1 MNHHLRSLFRL
12 ARTFKGIVALS
23 MTSFLVI
30 VGISM
35 AKATAQSTSTQ
46 PIPQTAAKQIQALV
60 QEKLSRTQGQRKI
73 SSSLLYALKAKRG
86 DALIRSIPSLST
98 AVRFRADNKVR
109 VDIKTISPVT
119 PDLVQQIKAT
129 GSEVLFSSPSYNRIQ
144 AFVPVTQV
152 ENIASLPAVRTIRQH
167 LPPRLLRDTAPQSKE
182 LLKVN
187 NPFPGRQH
195 ELPAAVSGSADARSR
210 SVPKGRLAN
219 ATLSRSPQR
228 NENLSSPTP
237 DSQLPTPYFQVS
249 QNVLTL
255 EQKQKRLAKA
265 LPEMVK
271 RLNQVPGGLLSN
283 LNSVTSEGDKAHGAA
298 LARYTYRVDGSYTK
312 HVGSGTTTQRVKIGV
327 LSDSYN
333 NLGGAATDIANG
345 DLPSDGVTLVGS
357 GDLPS
362 TSPHYPGIDEGR
374 AMLQIIHDLAPGAK
388 LYFAT
393 AVIDEADF
401 ASNIRALRQAG
412 CDIIVDD
419 LIYFSEPVFQDGIIA
434 QAVNNVTARGA
445 LYFSSAGNLGNKN
458 DSQSGVWEG
467 DFLDGGAAPLRL
479 SGRVHRFTFGT
490 TGLSNKITDSQSSS
504 GIMLQWSD
512 PWGQSTNDY
521 DLYVLNSAGTAVIA
535 SSTDFQNGN
544 ADPIELVPPQ
554 AANSQ
559 VIVVQYSGQPRY
571 LHLNILGGRLAT
583 NTPGQTWGH
592 SAAVNAF
599 SVAAVSAK
607 GRVNLFTGG
616 ADNPVETF
624 SSDGLR
630 RVFYRADGTPI
641 TPGIFLSYGGSVRQK
656 PDIAGA
662 DGVKTSLPSPLN
674 RFYGTSAEAPHAA
687 GVAALLKSFRPSL
700 TSAEIRSILTSTSL
714 DIEAG
719 GVDQNSG
726 YGIVMANRALDKAAQ
741 TPIVSH

>member
-1 MNHHLRSLFRL
+1 
-12 ARTFKGIVALS
+12 
-23 MTSFLVI
+23 
-30 VGISM
+30 
-35 AKATAQSTSTQ
+35 
-46 PIPQTAAKQIQALV
+46 
-60 QEKLSRTQGQRKI
+60 
-73 SSSLLYALKAKRG
+73 
-86 DALIRSIPSLST
+86 
-98 AVRFRADNKVR
+98 
-109 VDIKTISPVT
+109 
-119 PDLVQQIKAT
+119 
-129 GSEVLFSSPSYNRIQ
+129 
-144 AFVPVTQV
+144 
-152 ENIASLPAVRTIRQH
+152 
-167 LPPRLLRDTAPQSKE
+167 
-182 LLKVN
+182 
-187 NPFPGRQH
+187 
-195 ELPAAVSGSADARSR
+195 
-210 SVPKGRLAN
+210 
-219 ATLSRSPQR
+219 
-228 NENLSSPTP
+228 ENLSSPTP
-237 DSQLPTPYFQVS
+237 DSRLPTPYFQDSQEVS
-249 QNVLTL
+249 PL
-255 EQKQKRLAKA
+255 EQKQKRLARV
-265 LPEMVK
+265 LPQMVK
-271 RLNQVPGGLLSN
+271 RQGLLLSDVS
-283 LNSVTSEGDKAHGAA
+283 SVSSEGDKSHGAA
-298 LARYTYRVDGSYTK
+298 LARYTYGVDGSYRK
-312 HVGSGTTTQRVKIGV
+312 NVGGTTKTQRVKIGV

-357 GDLPS
+357 GDLPR
-362 TSPHYPGIDEGR
+362 TSPYYPGIDEGR

-393 AVIDEADF
+393 AFADEAGF

-419 LIYFSEPVFQDGIIA
+419 VIYFSEPVFQDGIVA

-467 DFLDGGAAPLRL
+467 DFIDGGAAPLRL
-479 SGRVHRFTFGT
+479 SGRVHRFTFGAA
-490 TGLSNKITDSQSSS
+490 GLSNKITSSQYSS
-504 GIMLQWSD
+504 GIMLQWAD

-535 SSTDFQNGN
+535 SSTDFQSGN

-559 VIVVQYSGQPRY
+559 VIIVQYSGQRRY

-607 GRVNLFTGG
+607 GRINLFTGG
-616 ADNPVETF
+616 AENPVETF

-630 RVFYRADGTPI
+630 RVFYTADGTPI

-656 PDIAGA
+656 PDIAAA

-674 RFYGTSAEAPHAA
+674 RFYGTSAAAPHAA

-700 TSAEIRSILTSTSL
+700 NSAEIRSILKSTTL

-719 GVDQNSG
+719 GLDQDSG

>member
-1 MNHHLRSLFRL
+1 MNRHLHSLLRF
-12 ARTFKGIVALS
+12 ARTFKGIVTLS
-23 MTSFLVI
+23 MTSFLII

-35 AKATAQSTSTQ
+35 AKATAQNADPQ
-46 PIPQTAAKQIQALV
+46 PISQTAAIQIQALMK
-60 QEKLSRTQGQRKI
+60 EKFSRTPAQRKI
-73 SSSLLYALKAKRG
+73 SSGLLYTLKAKRG
-86 DALIRSIPSLST
+86 DALIRSVPSLST
-98 AVRFRADNKVR
+98 SVRLTADNKVR

-129 GSEVLFSSPSYNRIQ
+129 GSDILFSSPSYNRIQ
-144 AFVPVTQV
+144 ALVPVAQV
-152 ENIASLPAVRTIRQH
+152 ENIASLSAVRAVQQH
-167 LPPRLLRDTAPQSKE
+167 IPARLLRDTTPHSEE
-182 LLKVN
+182 LFKVN
-187 NPFPGRQH
+187 DLSQAS
-195 ELPAAVSGSADARSR
+195 ETVS
-210 SVPKGRLAN
+210 N
-219 ATLSRSPQR
+219 
-228 NENLSSPTP
+228 
-237 DSQLPTPYFQVS
+237 
-249 QNVLTL
+249 L
-255 EQKQKRLAKA
+255 EQKREHLAKNQPQMMQRLA
-265 LPEMVK
+265 
-271 RLNQVPGGLLSN
+271 QVQGLSLSSAG
-283 LNSVTSEGDKAHGAA
+283 SVTSEGDKAHGAA
-298 LARYTYRVDGSYTK
+298 LARYTYGVNGSYTK
-312 HVGSGTTTQRVKIGV
+312 NVGGTTKTQRVKIGV

-362 TSPHYPGIDEGR
+362 TSPSYPGIDEGR

-393 AVIDEADF
+393 AFIDEAGF
-401 ASNIRALRQAG
+401 ASNIRALRTAG

-419 LIYFSEPVFQDGIIA
+419 VGYLSEPVFQDGIIA

-445 LYFSSAGNLGNKN
+445 LYFSSAGNDGNK
-458 DSQSGVWEG
+458 DDGTSGIWEG
-467 DFLDGGAAPLRL
+467 DFVDGGAAPLGL
-479 SGRVHRFTFGT
+479 SGRVHRFMFGA
-490 TGLSNKITDSQSSS
+490 TGLSNKITKNQYSSA
-504 GIMLQWSD
+504 IMLQWSD

-521 DLYVLNSAGTAVIA
+521 DLYVLNAAGNAVIA

-554 AANSQ
+554 AVNSQ
-559 VIVVQYSGQPRY
+559 VIVVQYSGHPRY
-571 LHLNILGGRLAT
+571 LHLNTLGGQLAT
-583 NTPGQTWGH
+583 NTRGQTWGH

-607 GRVNLFTGG
+607 DRINLFTGG

-662 DGVKTSLPSPLN
+662 DGVKTTLPSPLN
-674 RFYGTSAEAPHAA
+674 RFYGTSAAAPHAA

-700 TSAEIRSILTSTSL
+700 TSAEIRSILTSTTL

-726 YGIVMANRALDKAAQ
+726 YGIVMANQALDKAAQ
-741 TPIVSH
+741 TPLVSP

>member
-1 MNHHLRSLFRL
+1 MNRHLCSLLRF
-12 ARTFKGIVALS
+12 ARTINGFVALS

-35 AKATAQSTSTQ
+35 AKATAQSAGTQ
-46 PIPQTAAKQIQALV
+46 PISQAAAIQIQSLM
-60 QEKLSRTQGQRKI
+60 QEKLSRTPTQRKI
-73 SSSLLYALKAKRG
+73 SSALLYTLKAKRG
-86 DALIRSIPSLST
+86 DALLRSVPSLST
-98 AVRFRADNKVR
+98 SVRLTADNKVR

-129 GSEVLFSSPSYNRIQ
+129 GSEVIFSSSSYNRIQ
-144 AFVPVTQV
+144 ALVPVAQV
-152 ENIASLPAVRTIRQH
+152 ENIATLPAVRAIRQH
-167 LPPRLLRDTAPQSKE
+167 IPARLFRDTRAQSGE
-182 LLKVN
+182 LLN
-187 NPFPGRQH
+187 FDDPSH
-195 ELPAAVSGSADARSR
+195 RSQDI
-210 SVPKGRLAN
+210 SN
-219 ATLSRSPQR
+219 
-228 NENLSSPTP
+228 
-237 DSQLPTPYFQVS
+237 
-249 QNVLTL
+249 L
-255 EQKQKRLAKA
+255 EQKRERLAKA
-265 LPEMVK
+265 LPQMAQ
-271 RLNQVPGGLLSN
+271 RLAQVQGVLHSSAG
-283 LNSVTSEGDKAHGAA
+283 SVVSEGDKAHGAA
-298 LARYTYRVDGSYTK
+298 LARYTYNVDGSYTK
-312 HVGSGTTTQRVKIGV
+312 HVEGSTKTQRVKIGV

-333 NLGGAATDIANG
+333 NLGGAATDIATG

-362 TSPHYPGIDEGR
+362 TSPSYPGIDEGR
-374 AMLQIIHDLAPGAK
+374 AMLQIVHDLAPGAK

-393 AVIDEADF
+393 AFIDEAGF
-401 ASNIRALRQAG
+401 ASNIRALRTAG

-419 LIYFSEPVFQDGIIA
+419 VGYLSEPVFQDGIIA

-445 LYFSSAGNLGNKN
+445 LYFSSAGNDGNK
-458 DSQSGVWEG
+458 DDATSGIWEG
-467 DFLDGGAAPLRL
+467 DFVDGGAAPLGL
-479 SGRVHRFTFGT
+479 SGRVHRFTFGA
-490 TGLSNKITDSQSSS
+490 TGLSNKITESQYSS

-512 PWGQSTNDY
+512 PWGQSSNDY
-521 DLYVLNSAGTAVIA
+521 DLYVLNSAGNAVIA

-544 ADPIELVPPQ
+544 ADPIELVAPQ

-571 LHLNILGGRLAT
+571 LHLNILGGQLAT
-583 NTPGQTWGH
+583 NTAGQTWGH

-607 GRVNLFTGG
+607 GRINLFTGG
-616 ADNPVETF
+616 AGNPVETF

-662 DGVKTSLPSPLN
+662 DGVRTTLPSPLD
-674 RFYGTSAEAPHAA
+674 RFYGTSAAAPHAA

-700 TSAEIRSILTSTSL
+700 TSAQIRSILTSTTL

-719 GVDQNSG
+719 GVDKDSG
-726 YGIVMANRALDKAAQ
+726 YGIVMANQALDKAAQ
-741 TPIVSH
+741 TPIVSP